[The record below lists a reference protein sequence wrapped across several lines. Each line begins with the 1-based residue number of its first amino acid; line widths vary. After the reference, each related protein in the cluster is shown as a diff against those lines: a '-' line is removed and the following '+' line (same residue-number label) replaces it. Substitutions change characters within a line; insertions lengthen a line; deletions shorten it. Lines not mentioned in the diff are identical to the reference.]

1 MESSTQQA
9 PINVAEDVDSNNIL
23 LAYAGFWIRVMAA
36 VLDSLLLL
44 MVMVP
49 LLMVFYRPGVLFATE
64 SPGLAYDL
72 INYVLPLI
80 AVMVFWQYRSATPGK
95 IMMGLVIVDAKT
107 LGKPSFGKL
116 VLRYIGY
123 YVSTIPLLLGL
134 IWVGIDKRKQ
144 GWHDKIAGT
153 LVLKTDAKQQAQA
166 GLESNNVGS
175 TAAGGVSTEQPENT
189 ATAPEKHDPW
199 KE

>member
-1 MESSTQQA
+1 
-9 PINVAEDVDSNNIL
+9 
-23 LAYAGFWIRVMAA
+23 
-36 VLDSLLLL
+36 
-44 MVMVP
+44 
-49 LLMVFYRPGVLFATE
+49 
-64 SPGLAYDL
+64 
-72 INYVLPLI
+72 
-80 AVMVFWQYRSATPGK
+80 
-95 IMMGLVIVDAKT
+95 MGLVIVDAKT

-153 LVLKTDAKQQAQA
+153 LVLKTDARQQSKA
-166 GLESNNVGS
+166 GLENINAGNI
-175 TAAGGVSTEQPENT
+175 AAGSVSKEQPDNT
-189 ATAPEKHDPW
+189 VTAPEKHDPW

>member
-1 MESSTQQA
+1 
-9 PINVAEDVDSNNIL
+9 VL
-23 LAYAGFWIRVMAA
+23 AA
-36 VLDSLLLL
+36 VLDSILLL

-49 LLMVFYRPGVLFATE
+49 LLMVFYGPGVLFATE

-153 LVLKTDAKQQAQA
+153 LVLKTDAKQQAQT
-166 GLESNNVGS
+166 GLESNKMENI
-175 TAAGGVSTEQPENT
+175 AADSVAQEQPGKP
-189 ATAPEKHDPW
+189 ATAPEKFDPW